1 VFFPEVLAG
10 AALAAAGVTVVS
22 VVVAVVSGAAEPRG
36 AGKMINAET
45 FFTPEEQ
52 ERIRQAVVTAE
63 QRTAGE
69 IVPMLVGASARYAEI
84 EIAGMGVGLVAGTL
98 ASFVFQDPWASIHSQ
113 LLWPLAGAALGSIFC
128 AIPPVKRNLIPK
140 GRITEAVHLRS
151 LAAFTAQG
159 LHYTR
164 AHTGILILASLLE
177 HRVEVLADKGINEKV
192 PAGTWNEVVQILTV
206 GLNSGN
212 ACDAFCK
219 GIERCG
225 EILSQHFPRP
235 PDDQDE
241 LANKLVIER

>member
-1 VFFPEVLAG
+1 MFFPEVLAG
-10 AALAAAGVTVVS
+10 EALAAAGVTVVS
-22 VVVAVVSGAAEPRG
+22 VVVAVVSAAAEPRG
-36 AGKMINAET
+36 VGKMINAET

-98 ASFVFQDPWASIHSQ
+98 ASFVFQDPWASIHLQ
-113 LLWPLAGAALGSIFC
+113 LLWPLAGAATGSVFC
-128 AIPPVKRNLIPK
+128 AIPFLKRNLIPK

-206 GLNSGN
+206 GLKSGN
-212 ACDAFCK
+212 ACDAYCK
-219 GIERCG
+219 AIERCG
-225 EILSQHFPRP
+225 EILAQHFPRP

>member
-1 VFFPEVLAG
+1 MVG
-10 AALAAAGVTVVS
+10 S
-22 VVVAVVSGAAEPRG
+22 VVAAVVLEAAELRG
-36 AGKMINAET
+36 VGKMINAET
-45 FFTPEEQ
+45 FFTAEEQ
-52 ERIRQAVVTAE
+52 ERIRQAVVAAE

-113 LLWPLAGAALGSIFC
+113 LLWPLAGAALGSIC
-128 AIPPVKRNLIPK
+128 WAIPAVKRNLISND
-140 GRITEAVHLRS
+140 RITEAVHLRS

-159 LHYTR
+159 LHYTK

-206 GLNSGN
+206 GLKSGN
-212 ACDAFCK
+212 ACDAYCK
-219 GIERCG
+219 AIERCG
-225 EILSQHFPRP
+225 EILAQHFPRP
-235 PDDQDE
+235 PDDKDE

>member
-1 VFFPEVLAG
+1 MGDSAEE
-10 AALAAAGVTVVS
+10 AAA
-22 VVVAVVSGAAEPRG
+22 SGEAAPRG
-36 AGKMINAET
+36 VGDQMLNAET

-52 ERIRQAVVTAE
+52 ERIRQAVVAAE

-69 IVPMLVGASARYAEI
+69 IVPMVVGSSARYAEI
-84 EIAGMGVGLVAGTL
+84 EIAGMGIGLVAGTL

-113 LLWPLAGAALGSIFC
+113 LLWPLAGAALGSICC
-128 AIPPVKRNLIPK
+128 AIPAIKRNLIAK
-140 GRITEAVHLRS
+140 NRITEAVHLRS

-192 PAGTWNEVVQILTV
+192 AAGTWDEVVQTLTA
-206 GLNSGN
+206 GLKSGN
-212 ACDAFCK
+212 ACDAYCK
-219 GIERCG
+219 AIERCG
-225 EILSQHFPRP
+225 EILAQHFPRQ

-241 LANKLVIER
+241 LANKLVTER